1 MYWSDSL
8 ALDLN
13 QYVMIFYKYCVSISL
28 IVRWLYNTN
37 YDLDRVQLFAV
48 FFKFGRTVPVS
59 LRPCVLRLG
68 VTIGLLSLPHTL
80 VHLYSQT
87 GEHLVARVQVCTCL
101 TDRD

>member
-8 ALDLN
+8 ALYLN
-13 QYVMIFYKYCVSISL
+13 QIVDDFYKYCVSISL
-28 IVRWLYNTN
+28 IVRYNTN